1 VTSEAPG
8 NLPTDA
14 ALPPSGPT
22 AEVAPVSAPAAELLR
37 VLLVDDNAN
46 VLQFLA
52 SAFKMHGCL
61 TSTALNAE
69 EALDRLSETVF
80 DLVVSD
86 IKMPG
91 LSGLDLLRAVK
102 GKQPGTPVVL
112 MTGVP
117 SINSAV
123 FGLRHGAYDYLP
135 KPFSVKE
142 VQQLVQRF
150 RKDRQAS
157 HGHIQQPAGLME
169 ELARRQTGMEGLFKI
184 GELALQGLDPGVFVD
199 AVLDYTLQS
208 LRGDAI
214 LLLLRDDD
222 GNFTPS
228 QKGDPAMVQD
238 LLGLL
243 HGAFNSLVQ
252 TGAKEAPTLTAKDH
266 PFTATA
272 ALIPGVGKSMGI
284 LCVGRDAQNGA
295 FLPDEKEFLLG
306 YAQTT
311 ALALQRILLREN
323 LESNLIDTISSF
335 VNALE
340 SKDLYLNGHSARV
353 SLYAGEIASA
363 MRVSP
368 LQVFITRRAGMLHD
382 LGKLVILDSI
392 LHKPGRLTK
401 DEYALITRH
410 PLVAYK
416 ILKPLRFLAQEADAI
431 KYHHERFDGKGYPDG
446 LKGEEIPLPARIVT
460 VADSFDAMI
469 STRPYR
475 SALPHDVALAE
486 LVRGKNGQF
495 DPRVVDAFG
504 TIPRH
509 RITEIAR
516 YHGDRGTQRAD
527 RPAGPAAGSEMATCN
542 LATEMGS

>member
-1 VTSEAPG
+1 MVNVPSEFPAGGMMPMTEPTGPSAIAQPG
-8 NLPTDA
+8 LDI
-14 ALPPSGPT
+14 
-22 AEVAPVSAPAAELLR
+22 LR
-37 VLLVDDNAN
+37 VLLVDDNAH
-46 VLQFLA
+46 VLQFLT
-52 SAFKMHGCL
+52 SAFKMHNCFV
-61 TSTALNAE
+61 STAGTAE
-69 EALDRLSETVF
+69 QALDLLADTLF

-102 GKQPGTPVVL
+102 GKQPATPVVL

-142 VQQLVQRF
+142 VQQLIQRL
-150 RKDRQAS
+150 RKDRVS
-157 HGHIQQPAGLME
+157 GHGNLGQPAGLME

-184 GELALQGLDPGVFVD
+184 GELALQGLDPGIFVD
-199 AVLDYTLQS
+199 TVLDFTIQS
-208 LRGDAI
+208 LRGDAA
-214 LLLLRDDD
+214 LLLLRDHE

-228 QKGDPAMVQD
+228 QKGDTALVSS
-238 LLGLL
+238 LLSLL
-243 HGAFNSLVQ
+243 HNAFNELVA
-252 TGAKEAPTLTAKDH
+252 TGGKEALTLTTKEQ
-266 PFTATA
+266 PFTALA

-284 LCVGRDAQNGA
+284 LCLGRDAQNGA

-340 SKDLYLNGHSARV
+340 AKDLYLKGHSARV
-353 SLYAGEIASA
+353 SLYAGEIAGTMSL
-363 MRVSP
+363 SP
-368 LQVFITRRAGMLHD
+368 LQVFVTRRAGILHD

-401 DEYALITRH
+401 EEYALITRH

-431 KYHHERFDGKGYPDG
+431 KYHHERYDGKGYPDG
-446 LKGEEIPLPARIVT
+446 LKGEEIPLPARIVM
-460 VADSFDAMI
+460 VADSFDAMT

-486 LVRGKNGQF
+486 VLRGKGVQF
-495 DPRVVDAFG
+495 DPRVIEAFSS
-504 TIPRH
+504 IPRT
-509 RITEIAR
+509 RITEISRYYDAR
-516 YHGDRGTQRAD
+516 ATSVLGDGSRGAQAGTEVVTCK
-527 RPAGPAAGSEMATCN
+527 PAVEVDC
-542 LATEMGS
+542 

>member
-1 VTSEAPG
+1 MMPVTAPAGSSAVAAPG
-8 NLPTDA
+8 IDI
-14 ALPPSGPT
+14 
-22 AEVAPVSAPAAELLR
+22 LR
-37 VLLVDDNAN
+37 VLLVDDNAH
-46 VLQFLA
+46 VLQFLS
-52 SAFKMHGCL
+52 SAFKMHSCL
-61 TSTALNAE
+61 VSTAGTAE
-69 EALDRLSETVF
+69 QALDLLSDTVF

-102 GKQPGTPVVL
+102 GKQPDTPVVL

-142 VQQLVQRF
+142 VQQLIQRL
-150 RKDRQAS
+150 RKDRQATQ
-157 HGHIQQPAGLME
+157 GHVQQPAGLME

-184 GELALQGLDPGVFVD
+184 GELALQGLDPGIFVD
-199 AVLDYTLQS
+199 TVLDFTIQS
-208 LRGDAI
+208 LRGDAA
-214 LLLLRDDD
+214 LLLLRDHD
-222 GNFTPS
+222 GNFTPT
-228 QKGDPAMVQD
+228 QKGDPSLVPQ
-238 LLGLL
+238 LLNLL
-243 HGAFNSLVQ
+243 HSAFNSLVQ
-252 TGAKEAPTLTAKDH
+252 TGGKEALTLTTREQ
-266 PFTATA
+266 PFTALA

-284 LCVGRDAQNGA
+284 LCLGRDSQNGA

-340 SKDLYLNGHSARV
+340 SKDLYLKGHSARV
-353 SLYAGEIASA
+353 SLYAGEIAGT
-363 MRVSP
+363 MGVSP
-368 LQVFITRRAGMLHD
+368 LQVFITRRAGILHD

-401 DEYALITRH
+401 EEYALITRH

-431 KYHHERFDGKGYPDG
+431 KFHHERFDGKGYPDG

-460 VADSFDAMI
+460 VADSFDAMT

-475 SALPHDVALAE
+475 SALPHDVAMSEIL
-486 LVRGKNGQF
+486 RGKSAQF
-495 DPRVVDAFG
+495 DPRVVEAFV
-504 TIPRH
+504 TIPRN
-509 RITEIAR
+509 RVAEIAR
-516 YHGDRGTQRAD
+516 YYDARAAALTD
-527 RPAGPAAGSEMATCN
+527 RPAGTAPGGEMVTCKS
-542 LATEMGS
+542 ATEMDG

>member
-1 VTSEAPG
+1 MAS
-8 NLPTDA
+8 
-14 ALPPSGPT
+14 SQ
-22 AEVAPVSAPAAELLR
+22 PVEMLR
-37 VLLVDDNAN
+37 VLLVDDNAH
-46 VLQFLA
+46 VLQFLT
-52 SAFKMHGCL
+52 SAFKMHSCQVATATTAEQALELL
-61 TSTALNAE
+61 TDS
-69 EALDRLSETVF
+69 VF

-102 GKQPGTPVVL
+102 GRQPGTPVVL

-142 VQQLVQRF
+142 VQQLVQRL
-150 RKDRQAS
+150 RKDLQTTN
-157 HGHIQQPAGLME
+157 GQIQQPAGLME

-184 GELALQGLDPGVFVD
+184 GELALQGLDPGIFVD
-199 AVLDYTLQS
+199 TVLDFTIQS
-208 LRGDAI
+208 LRGDAA
-214 LLLLRDDD
+214 LLLLRDHE
-222 GNFTPS
+222 GNFTPT
-228 QKGDPAMVQD
+228 QKGDSGLVPE
-238 LLGLL
+238 LLRLL
-243 HGAFNSLVQ
+243 HNSFGTLVQ
-252 TGAKEAPTLTAKDH
+252 TAGKETLTLTTREQ
-266 PFTATA
+266 PLTALA
-272 ALIPGVGKSMGI
+272 ALVPGAGKSLGI
-284 LCVGRDAQNGA
+284 LCLGRHAQSGA

-340 SKDLYLNGHSARV
+340 SKDLYLKGHSARV
-353 SLYAGEIASA
+353 SLYAAEIATA
-363 MRVSP
+363 MGLSP
-368 LQVFITRRAGMLHD
+368 LEVFVTRRAGVLHD

-401 DEYALITRH
+401 EEYALITRH

-446 LKGEEIPLPARIVT
+446 LKGEEIPLPARVVT
-460 VADSFDAMI
+460 VADAFDAMT

-475 SALPHDVALAE
+475 SALPHDVAMAE
-486 LVRGKNGQF
+486 ILRGKGLQF
-495 DPRVVDAFG
+495 DPRVIDAFAA
-504 TIPRH
+504 IPRP
-509 RITEIAR
+509 RVGEIAR
-516 YHGDRGTQRAD
+516 FYDDRAATLTE
-527 RPAGPAAGSEMATCN
+527 RPGAQTGGGVVTGKPAVEVDC
-542 LATEMGS
+542 

>member
-1 VTSEAPG
+1 MGAMMPVTEPAGSSAVAAPG
-8 NLPTDA
+8 IDI
-14 ALPPSGPT
+14 
-22 AEVAPVSAPAAELLR
+22 LR
-37 VLLVDDNAN
+37 VLLVDDNAH
-46 VLQFLA
+46 VLQFLS
-52 SAFKMHGCL
+52 SAFKMHSCL
-61 TSTALNAE
+61 VSTAGTAE
-69 EALDRLSETVF
+69 QALDLLSDTAF

-142 VQQLVQRF
+142 VQQLIQRL
-150 RKDRQAS
+150 RKDRQTTQ
-157 HGHIQQPAGLME
+157 GHIQQPAGLME

-184 GELALQGLDPGVFVD
+184 GELALQGLDPGIFVD
-199 AVLDYTLQS
+199 TVLDFTIQS
-208 LRGDAI
+208 LRGDAA
-214 LLLLRDDD
+214 LLLLRDHD
-222 GNFTPS
+222 GNFTPT
-228 QKGDPAMVQD
+228 QKGDPSLVPQ
-238 LLGLL
+238 LLNLL
-243 HGAFNSLVQ
+243 HSAFNSLVQ
-252 TGAKEAPTLTAKDH
+252 TGGKEALTLTTKEQ
-266 PFTATA
+266 PFTALA

-284 LCVGRDAQNGA
+284 LCLGRDAQNGA

-340 SKDLYLNGHSARV
+340 SKDLYLKGHSARV
-353 SLYAGEIASA
+353 SLYAGEIAGT
-363 MRVSP
+363 MGMSP
-368 LQVFITRRAGMLHD
+368 LQIFITRRAGILHD

-401 DEYALITRH
+401 EEYALITRH

-431 KYHHERFDGKGYPDG
+431 KFHHERFDGKGYPDG

-460 VADSFDAMI
+460 VADSFDAMT

-475 SALPHDVALAE
+475 SALPHDVAMSEIL
-486 LVRGKNGQF
+486 RGKSAQF
-495 DPRVVDAFG
+495 DPRVVEAFV
-504 TIPRH
+504 TIPRN
-509 RITEIAR
+509 RVAEIAR
-516 YHGDRGTQRAD
+516 YYDARAAALTD
-527 RPAGPAAGSEMATCN
+527 RPAGTAPGGEMVTCKS
-542 LATEMGS
+542 ATEMDG

>member
-1 VTSEAPG
+1 MSKMPGELPMGAMMPVTEPAGTSPVPPPG
-8 NLPTDA
+8 LDI
-14 ALPPSGPT
+14 
-22 AEVAPVSAPAAELLR
+22 LR
-37 VLLVDDNAN
+37 VLLVDDNAH
-46 VLQFLA
+46 VLQFLS
-52 SAFKMHGCL
+52 SAFKMYSCL
-61 TSTALNAE
+61 VSTAATAE
-69 EALDRLSETVF
+69 QALDLLSDTVF

-142 VQQLVQRF
+142 VQQLIQRL
-150 RKDRQAS
+150 RKDRQATQ
-157 HGHIQQPAGLME
+157 GKIQQPAGLME

-184 GELALQGLDPGVFVD
+184 GELALQGLDPGIFVD
-199 AVLDYTLQS
+199 TVLDFTIQS
-208 LRGDAI
+208 LRGDAA
-214 LLLLRDDD
+214 LLLLRDHE
-222 GNFTPS
+222 GNFTPN
-228 QKGDPAMVQD
+228 QKGDSALVTQ
-238 LLGLL
+238 LLSLL
-243 HGAFNSLVQ
+243 HASFNALVQ
-252 TGAKEAPTLTAKDH
+252 TGGKETLALTTKEQ
-266 PFTATA
+266 PFTALA

-284 LCVGRDAQNGA
+284 LCLGRDAQSGA

-340 SKDLYLNGHSARV
+340 SKDLYLKGHSARV
-353 SLYAGEIASA
+353 SLYAGEIATT
-363 MRVSP
+363 MGMSP
-368 LQVFITRRAGMLHD
+368 LQVFVTRRAGILHD

-401 DEYALITRH
+401 EEYALITRH
-410 PLVAYK
+410 PMVAYK

-446 LKGEEIPLPARIVT
+446 LKGDEIPLTARIVT
-460 VADSFDAMI
+460 VADSFDAMT

-475 SALPHDVALAE
+475 SALPHDVAMAE
-486 LVRGKNGQF
+486 ILRGKNAQF
-495 DPRVVDAFG
+495 DPRVIDAFSS
-504 TIPRH
+504 IPRA
-509 RITEIAR
+509 RVSEIAR
-516 YHGDRGTQRAD
+516 YYDARAGALAD
-527 RPAGPAAGSEMATCN
+527 RSTAGTPGTETVTCKSPV
-542 LATEMGS
+542 EVDS

>member
-1 VTSEAPG
+1 MSNVPNELPLSAMMPVTEPG
-8 NLPTDA
+8 TPSVA
-14 ALPPSGPT
+14 PPSG
-22 AEVAPVSAPAAELLR
+22 LDILR
-37 VLLVDDNAN
+37 VLLVDDNAH
-46 VLQFLA
+46 VLQFLT
-52 SAFKMHGCL
+52 SAFKMHSCL
-61 TSTALNAE
+61 VSTAAAAE
-69 EALDRLSETVF
+69 QALDLLSDTVF

-123 FGLRHGAYDYLP
+123 FGLRYGAYDYLP

-142 VQQLVQRF
+142 VQQLIQRL
-150 RKDRQAS
+150 RKDRQQ
-157 HGHIQQPAGLME
+157 GHALRQPAGLME
-169 ELARRQTGMEGLFKI
+169 ELARRQTGMEGLFRI
-184 GELALQGLDPGVFVD
+184 GELALQGLDPGVFVET
-199 AVLDYTLQS
+199 VLDFTIQS
-208 LRGDAI
+208 LRGDAA
-214 LLLLRDDD
+214 LLLLRDHE
-222 GNFTPS
+222 GNFSPT
-228 QKGDPAMVQD
+228 QKGDPSLVNQ
-238 LLGLL
+238 LLSLL
-243 HGAFNSLVQ
+243 HGSFNQLVQ
-252 TGAKEAPTLTAKDH
+252 TAGKETLTLTAHDQ
-266 PFTATA
+266 PFTALA

-284 LCVGRDAQNGA
+284 LCLGRDAQTGA

-311 ALALQRILLREN
+311 ALALQRILLKEN

-340 SKDLYLNGHSARV
+340 SKDLYLKGHSARV
-353 SLYAGEIASA
+353 SMFAGEIATTLGLT
-363 MRVSP
+363 P
-368 LQVFITRRAGMLHD
+368 TQVFVVRRAGILHD

-401 DEYALITRH
+401 EEYALITRH
-410 PLVAYK
+410 PLVAHK

-460 VADSFDAMI
+460 VADSFDAMT

-475 SALPHDVALAE
+475 SALPHDVAFAE
-486 LVRGKNGQF
+486 ILRGKGVQF
-495 DPRVVDAFG
+495 DPRVIDAF
-504 TIPRH
+504 TSIPRS
-509 RITEIAR
+509 RLSEIAR
-516 YHGDRGTQRAD
+516 YYDARAGALTDKPGTSTSAD
-527 RPAGPAAGSEMATCN
+527 AVSGKSAIEVDC
-542 LATEMGS
+542 

>member
-1 VTSEAPG
+1 MVNVPSELPAGGMMPMTEPTGSPGVTHPD
-8 NLPTDA
+8 LDI
-14 ALPPSGPT
+14 
-22 AEVAPVSAPAAELLR
+22 LR
-37 VLLVDDNAN
+37 VLLVDDNAH
-46 VLQFLA
+46 VLQFLT
-52 SAFKMHGCL
+52 SAFKMHNCL
-61 TSTALNAE
+61 VSTAGTAE
-69 EALDRLSETVF
+69 QALDLLSDTVF

-102 GKQPGTPVVL
+102 GKQPSTPVVL

-142 VQQLVQRF
+142 VQQLIQRL
-150 RKDRQAS
+150 RKDRLS
-157 HGHIQQPAGLME
+157 GHAHLGQPAGLME

-184 GELALQGLDPGVFVD
+184 GELALQGLDPGIFVD
-199 AVLDYTLQS
+199 TVLDFTIQS
-208 LRGDAI
+208 LRGDAA
-214 LLLLRDDD
+214 LLLLRDHE

-228 QKGDPAMVQD
+228 QKGDPALVNS
-238 LLGLL
+238 LLSLL
-243 HGAFNSLVQ
+243 HNAFNALVQ
-252 TGAKEAPTLTAKDH
+252 TGGKEALTLTGKEQ
-266 PFTATA
+266 PFAALA

-284 LCVGRDAQNGA
+284 LCLGRDAQNGA

-340 SKDLYLNGHSARV
+340 SKDLYLKGHSARV
-353 SLYAGEIASA
+353 SLYSGEIAGT
-363 MRVSP
+363 MGLSP
-368 LQVFITRRAGMLHD
+368 LQVFVTRRAGILHD

-401 DEYALITRH
+401 EEYALITRH

-460 VADSFDAMI
+460 VADSFDAMT

-486 LVRGKNGQF
+486 VLRGKNVQF
-495 DPRVVDAFG
+495 DPRVIEAFAS
-504 TIPRH
+504 IPRT
-509 RITEIAR
+509 RVAEISRYYDAR
-516 YHGDRGTQRAD
+516 ATNVLPDGSRAPSVSAEVVTCK
-527 RPAGPAAGSEMATCN
+527 PAMEVDC
-542 LATEMGS
+542 